1 VNVVNEVISRLL
13 TVRQVER
20 TDLPRLLHL
29 EKHPE
34 ITRWIQHDHFRSAER
49 GICVAAVP
57 ILVVGYLAYEII
69 PDTEDG
75 GSAVRP
81 PRRVRTKKAPPKPC
95 RIALQHLYVAP
106 DWRRRGV
113 GRLLVE
119 RFAFQALKSTDYNLE
134 AAVAESDLPMQLL
147 LRSAGFRATRILHDH
162 QCDED
167 AYLMERRVTVR

>member
-1 VNVVNEVISRLL
+1 MSVVNEVISRLL
-13 TVRQVER
+13 TVRGVER
-20 TDLPRLLHL
+20 TDLPRLLHM

-34 ITRWIQHDHFRSAER
+34 ITRWIQHDHFRSSER

-57 ILVVGYLAYEII
+57 ILVVGYLAYQILS
-69 PDTEDG
+69 DTEN
-75 GSAVRP
+75 GSAVPP
-81 PRRVRTKKAPPKPC
+81 PRSLRTKKAPPKPC
-95 RIALQHLYVAP
+95 RISLQHLYVAP
-106 DWRRRGV
+106 EWRRRGI

-119 RFAFQALKSTDYNLE
+119 RFASQALKSTNYNVE

-167 AYLMERRVTVR
+167 AYLMERRVTPQ